1 MKRIAVWLLAVCL
14 LCTLACVK
22 EPDEPI
28 LQITAEETPAPVDD
42 TPEETP
48 APEQTPEPTPEPE
61 IYSVVAYAVDEAY
74 YEGDE
79 LTKYGIAPTEL
90 VLNADR
96 TGKLN
101 LMGSETDIEWTED
114 GSITAGGQPL
124 YTFIR
129 ADADTIVLRVYETE
143 FTLRRSGAQP
153 QSAEASAAPAAQP
166 DGETVEAGASGEPYG
181 DSDGVIERKK
191 LAALYHWLESMQS
204 EFRSLLT
211 FDEIGA
217 AAGKAGCDKQDGDGK
232 YHGAYWTDGN
242 KGVVTVTFRES
253 NGAWTCGSIVC
264 SGIPKDEYD
273 KADISR
279 FPKLGSSAPAG
290 SVPTATVTLEGTCS
304 GKTIEVRADVPET
317 GWYPVKG
324 SFDLHYY
331 SAPSEDKAKNSA
343 SYILIEFFE
352 SEEKLTEK
360 ADTYENVQT
369 LAARKIGGVKMK
381 GMQYQRYGME
391 WTEFYGRLGDGVW
404 ISIKLTGVDLT
415 KGTQTDALLK
425 SLKFKVQ

>member
-143 FTLRRSGAQP
+143 FTLRRSSAQP

-166 DGETVEAGASGEPYG
+166 DGGTAEAGASGEPYG

-217 AAGKAGCDKQDGDGK
+217 AVGYFASIKEGALIVIERDIAVNDVAGNGTIVDARLSQELLENLFYVGSPLHDGAVVIRRDRIYAAGCVLPLTENTNLGK
-232 YHGAYWTDGN
+232 DLGTRHRAGIGISEVTD
-242 KGVVTVTFRES
+242 
-253 NGAWTCGSIVC
+253 AIVIIV
-264 SGIPKDEYD
+264 SEETGIISMAQEGK
-273 KADISR
+273 ISR
-279 FPKLGSSAPAG
+279 FLDVRTVEKTLLNYYMTKLPK
-290 SVPTATVTLEGTCS
+290 EN
-304 GKTIEVRADVPET
+304 D
-317 GWYPVKG
+317 
-324 SFDLHYY
+324 Y
-331 SAPSEDKAKNSA
+331 SLKNVISN
-343 SYILIEFFE
+343 IWRKNDE
-352 SEEKLTEK
+352 SEQN
-360 ADTYENVQT
+360 A
-369 LAARKIGGVKMK
+369 
-381 GMQYQRYGME
+381 
-391 WTEFYGRLGDGVW
+391 
-404 ISIKLTGVDLT
+404 
-415 KGTQTDALLK
+415 
-425 SLKFKVQ
+425 